1 MERPA
6 RQCHLPA
13 GPGPSFQGAQTN
25 DHCIRPRPPGKARSP
40 RPAPAPVVIPEGWET
55 GGATEAPAAPARP
68 APTVRHGKCSF
79 TLGINGTA
87 YRLAHAI
94 AGPPIEAVVTLRKT
108 DGTGTYALA
117 TDGLD
122 IHCTCPDHE
131 RHYSS
136 CKHIMSIVAIARI
149 LAPFAA
155 AAEGGAQ

>member
-1 MERPA
+1 MGDRGRVSRA
-6 RQCHLPA
+6 
-13 GPGPSFQGAQTN
+13 
-25 DHCIRPRPPGKARSP
+25 
-40 RPAPAPVVIPEGWET
+40 
-55 GGATEAPAAPARP
+55 AAPARP
-68 APTVRHGKCSF
+68 TPTVRHGKCSF
-79 TLGINGTA
+79 SLGINGTT
-87 YRLAHAI
+87 YRLARAI

-131 RHYSS
+131 KHGSA
-136 CKHIMSIVAIARI
+136 CKHIMSIIAIARI

>member
-1 MERPA
+1 MSTVSAPTRA
-6 RQCHLPA
+6 R
-13 GPGPSFQGAQTN
+13 
-25 DHCIRPRPPGKARSP
+25 KVRSP
-40 RPAPAPVVIPEGWET
+40 RPAPSPVIIPEGWET
-55 GGATEAPAAPARP
+55 GGAAEAPAAPVRP

-87 YRLAHAI
+87 YRLDRAI

-108 DGTGTYALA
+108 DGTGAYALA

-131 RHYSS
+131 KHGAS
-136 CKHIMSIVAIARI
+136 CKHLMSIVAIARI

-155 AAEGGAQ
+155 AAEGGAL

>member
-1 MERPA
+1 MTTVSGPA
-6 RQCHLPA
+6 R
-13 GPGPSFQGAQTN
+13 
-25 DHCIRPRPPGKARSP
+25 PRKARSP

-55 GGATEAPAAPARP
+55 GGASPPTAPARR

-79 TLGINGTA
+79 SLGINGTT
-87 YRLAHAI
+87 YRLARAI

-131 RHYSS
+131 KNGSS

-149 LAPFAA
+149 LAPFAV
-155 AAEGGAQ
+155 AAEGGTR